1 MEQMTVNITKYKEH
15 SEEVYKAW
23 KEVWNEYSK
32 EFVDATDVKFF
43 WAYQEQEDGVYY
55 VSINMFPSKDARDKW
70 MESYDA
76 DAGTKEFQ
84 DRFAERIG
92 MTSEEADEKYGKE
105 MELIIG
111 GMEISNSN

>member
-1 MEQMTVNITKYKEH
+1 MET
-15 SEEVYKAW
+15 
-23 KEVWNEYSK
+23 
-32 EFVDATDVKFF
+32 
-43 WAYQEQEDGVYY
+43 
-55 VSINMFPSKDARDKW
+55 
-70 MESYDA
+70 YDA

-84 DRFAERIG
+84 DRFSERIG